1 AALAGAAFELVRPE
15 QVPPL
20 PSAPSAV
27 VAEQGA
33 AGSAWLDAAA
43 SGTTIPSAPSVPLP
57 AEATFAR
64 TAAAVD
70 LPAALTVHGPEACLR
85 LVGRALDEADV
96 GAVARVGGP
105 VHDRVPAVGDGP
117 VRAAVRGASLD
128 GA

>member
-1 AALAGAAFELVRPE
+1 
-15 QVPPL
+15 
-20 PSAPSAV
+20 
-27 VAEQGA
+27 

-96 GAVARVGGP
+96 GTVARVCSP
-105 VHDRVPAVGDGP
+105 EHDAVQAVADG
-117 VRAAVRGASLD
+117 RCDAAVVASPFERLGARADVREVPL
-128 GA
+128 